1 MSETRAHAILSAS
14 GASKWLNCPPSA
26 RLEAQFPDS
35 TSEAADEGTL
45 AHSLG
50 ELLIAHRRGNVS
62 SKQYREALKPLQEN
76 KHYSKL
82 LHEYADGY
90 ALYVLETFAAAQVHT
105 PDAALFTEQ
114 RLDLRAYIPD
124 GFGTG
129 DAAVVADGVLDVIDL
144 KYGKGVLV
152 PAEGNPQLSI
162 YALGW
167 LESYSFMYDIKTV
180 RLHIYQPRMNNISTH
195 VWDAVE
201 LKDWGKKVVA
211 TVAEVAHLGNG
222 YATAGSWCKF
232 CKAKKVCKVYAEM
245 AVSVVADDFA
255 EFVATEPQVPVN
267 MAAAVPLMTD
277 EEIASVLS
285 KAEAFKE
292 WLNTVQEYA
301 LTEALAGRRKWPG
314 YKLVTGRSVRKITDE
329 SAAEKVLI
337 KNGYDRTKLYKPQQL
352 VGVTDI
358 EKLTGKAEFDRLLGE
373 LVQKVP
379 GKPTLA
385 EQSDKRAEYDPTGG
399 GDFSDLTTE

>member
-62 SKQYREALKPLQEN
+62 SKQYREALKPLQES

-90 ALYVLETFAAAQVHT
+90 ALYVLETLAAAQVHT

-152 PAEGNPQLSI
+152 PAEGNPQLLI

-167 LESYSFMYDIKTV
+167 LESYSFMYSIQTV
-180 RLHIYQPRMNNISTH
+180 RLHIYQPRMNNISTY
-195 VWDAVE
+195 VIDSAE
-201 LKDWGKKVVA
+201 LQEWGKKLVA
-211 TVAEVAHLGNG
+211 PAAELAYLGNG
-222 YATAGSWCKF
+222 YAKAGSWCKF

-255 EFVATEPQVPVN
+255 EFVAAEPQVPVN
-267 MAAAVPLMTD
+267 MTTAVPLMTD
-277 EEIASVLS
+277 EEISNVLS

-329 SAAEKVLI
+329 PAVEKVLI

-352 VGVTDI
+352 VGVTEI
-358 EKLTGKAEFDRLLGE
+358 EKLTGKAEFDKLLGE
-373 LVQKVP
+373 YVQKVP

>member
-62 SKQYREALKPLQEN
+62 SKQYREALKPLQES

-90 ALYVLETFAAAQVHT
+90 ALYVLETLAAAQAHT

-129 DAAVVADGVLDVIDL
+129 DAAVIADGVLDVIDL

-167 LESYSFMYDIKTV
+167 LEAYGWLYTINTV
-180 RLHIYQPRMNNISTH
+180 RLHIYQPRMNNIATHEVPADELRFWGSEFVTSTAALAY
-195 VWDAVE
+195 DGQGTA
-201 LKDWGKKVVA
+201 A
-211 TVAEVAHLGNG
+211 
-222 YATAGSWCKF
+222 AGSWCKF

-255 EFVATEPQVPVN
+255 EFVAPETQVAVGFKTE
-267 MAAAVPLMTD
+267 VPLMTD
-277 EEIASVLS
+277 EDIAAVLS

>member
-62 SKQYREALKPLQEN
+62 SKQYREALKPLQES

-90 ALYVLETFAAAQVHT
+90 ALYVLETLAAAQAHT

-129 DAAVVADGVLDVIDL
+129 DAAVVADGTLDVIDL

-152 PAEGNPQLSI
+152 PAEGNPQLAI

-167 LESYSFMYDIKTV
+167 LEAYSFMYDIQRV
-180 RLHIYQPRMNNISTH
+180 RLHIYQPRMNNIATTE
-195 VWDAVE
+195 VLAED
-201 LKDWGKKVVA
+201 LKFWGVNFVQNA
-211 TVAEVAHLGNG
+211 ANLAYNGLGTAH
-222 YATAGSWCKF
+222 AGSHCKF
-232 CKAKKVCKVYAEM
+232 CKAKKVCKVYAEN

-267 MAAAVPLMTD
+267 MSTAVPFMTD

-352 VGVTDI
+352 VGVTEI